1 MGTVDVDDHEV
12 DYNVDD
18 NEVDDNVHYNDI
30 DDNVVDI
37 DQNVRH
43 CLC

>member
-43 CLC
+43 CLF